1 MDEREFDALYEES
14 ARRLVG
20 VTYAACGDLQ
30 EAQDCVQEAFVRAW
44 YRRAQLD
51 VSRAPEAWVRITALR
66 LAVSRWRRMRGL
78 DRALARAGPPTVP
91 HEPDGLRVDLQ
102 RAMRTLPPRTR
113 VVVTL
118 HYLCDL
124 PLDEIAHQ
132 TRTPVNT
139 VKSHLLRGRAALRAL
154 LDPAETPKEPNCA

>member
-1 MDEREFDALYEES
+1 VDEREFDALYERS

-20 VTYAACGDLQ
+20 VAYAACGDLQ

-44 YRRAQLD
+44 ARRHLLD
-51 VSRAPEAWVRITALR
+51 VAGAPEAWVRVTALR

-78 DRALARAGPPTVP
+78 DRALARSGPPP
-91 HEPDGLRVDLQ
+91 APAEPDGLRLDLQ

-113 VVVTL
+113 VAVTL

-124 PLDEIAHQ
+124 PVDEIARQ

-139 VKSHLLRGRAALRAL
+139 VKSQLSRGRAALRAL
-154 LDPAETPKEPNCA
+154 LTPAETQQEPDRA